1 MSFHFI
7 WYILTFCHE
16 GGGFYVLPAPFY
28 LQSPDFWLV
37 SLLFLDCLELSCLY
51 SVLPADSHCSLA
63 SVLWLNESNA
73 YCCPFLQGC
82 VFNFESSLVLWISS
96 SAISQEALCYHSPRI
111 PECLRTF
118 ACFFYS
124 HSRIWLSA
132 KLVGHPSR
140 PRMGRCDLF
149 SCVECCTGL
158 RKIVWFLFF
167 AQWRWNTSPWMS
179 VSLHCISLHCQFYV
193 FPPSIRCML

>member
-1 MSFHFI
+1 MCFHFI
-7 WYILTFCHE
+7 WYIPTFCHE

-37 SLLFLDCLELSCLY
+37 SLLFLDYLELSCLY
-51 SVLPADSHCSLA
+51 SVLPADSHCSLS
-63 SVLWLNESNA
+63 SVLWLNESSA
-73 YCCPFLQGC
+73 YCCPFLHGW

-96 SAISQEALCYHSPRI
+96 SAISQEALCYHSPWI

-132 KLVGHPSR
+132 KLVGHPS
-140 PRMGRCDLF
+140 PLSTGRCDSVFLCRVLYGTEKNCVVSVLCMMQMEHFPLNVSVFTVHIPTFPTLRF
-149 SCVECCTGL
+149 S
-158 RKIVWFLFF
+158 
-167 AQWRWNTSPWMS
+167 P
-179 VSLHCISLHCQFYV
+179 
-193 FPPSIRCML
+193 